1 MNQINTDQANEM
13 GEKTILRL
21 LIKFSLPSIAGMSVQ
36 ALYYTADRIFIGQA
50 LGPLGIA
57 GMTVSFPI
65 TMIGFG
71 LMMLIGT
78 GGTALISIGLG
89 EQDIDRAE
97 KVLGISIVLFV
108 CSSLTFTIMGSIFLD
123 PLLTLVGASETILP
137 YARDYVQIMLFGTVF
152 TGLGFGMNNFL
163 RGEGNPRVAMAI
175 MMIGA
180 VLNIIL
186 DAIFILG
193 FQMGMRGAAIA
204 AIIAQ
209 SSSSAMVLYYFMS
222 GKSLLKIHL
231 KNLKPQWDIIRRILA
246 IGLAPFAMMLVDS
259 VMSTIWNRQLG
270 AYGGDLAISVM
281 GIISSINMFFM
292 MPLFGLSQGSQPLL
306 GFNYG
311 ARKID
316 RVKKTLLL
324 TTIVAITISGVGF
337 LVTVSFP
344 IELIRIFNRD
354 SETLIELGVGAMRI
368 YFLSLPFMG
377 YSIIAS
383 NYFQAVG
390 KAKQAIFLILARSV
404 LLQIPAILILPHFMG
419 LNGVWLSSPLSMIG
433 ATLLTG
439 VWQWFEMRSL
449 NRQQAHLNAEES
461 FIASQA
467 SLSSFPQTIQSN
479 KNPGG
484 SN

>member
-1 MNQINTDQANEM
+1 MKDIDSDQANQM

-21 LIKFSLPSIAGMSVQ
+21 LIQFSLPTIAGMSVQ
-36 ALYYTADRIFIGQA
+36 AIYYTADRIFIGHA

-57 GMTVSFPI
+57 GLTVSFPI

-78 GGTALISIGLG
+78 GGTALISLGLG
-89 EQDIDRAE
+89 EKNIERAE

-108 CSSLTFTIMGSIFLD
+108 CSSLIFTLVGSIFLD
-123 PLLTLVGASETILP
+123 PLLVFVGASETILP
-137 YARDYVQIMLFGTVF
+137 YARDYVQIMLLGTVF

-163 RGEGNPRVAMAI
+163 RGEGNPRVAMII
-175 MMIGA
+175 MVIGA

-186 DAIFILG
+186 DAVFILG
-193 FQMGMRGAAIA
+193 FRMGMRGAAIA
-204 AIIAQ
+204 ALIAQ
-209 SSSSAMVLYYFMS
+209 SASSAMVLYYYIS

-231 KNLKPQWDIIRRILA
+231 ENLKPQWDIVRRILA
-246 IGLAPFAMMLVDS
+246 IGFAPFSMMLMDS

-270 AYGGDLAISVM
+270 TFGGDLAISVM
-281 GIISSINMFFM
+281 GIVSSINMFFM
-292 MPLFGLSQGSQPLL
+292 FPLFGLSQGSQPLL

-324 TTIVAITISGVGF
+324 TIIVATTISVVGF
-337 LVTVSFP
+337 LVTLSFP
-344 IELIRIFNRD
+344 IQLIRIFNRD
-354 SETLIELGVGAMRI
+354 SEILIELGTGAMRI

-377 YSIIAS
+377 YSIVAS

-390 KAKQAIFLILARSV
+390 KARQALFLILARSA
-404 LLQIPAILILPHFMG
+404 LLQLPVILILPNFMG
-419 LNGVWLSSPLSMIG
+419 LNGVWMSAPVSMIG

-439 VWQWFEMRSL
+439 IWQWFEMKSL
-449 NRQQAHLNAEES
+449 NRTQADLD
-461 FIASQA
+461 
-467 SLSSFPQTIQSN
+467 
-479 KNPGG
+479 PGETFVAG
-484 SN
+484 